1 MLPCPA
7 LKHENV
13 DQPVASAVI
22 RNQNKF
28 HKSKFS
34 PRGSCKSM
42 YCTVASLGW
51 GRRTFHHT
59 LLYTVLQYTL
69 HSTTVYTI
77 PYTVYGISCSQLTKK
92 YFKVQGP
99 QEVTALKLFFVRC
112 AVTIVNLPLLYS
124 TYRWRSCVFYVIL
137 SYSAQFNYSPIMEP
151 ALLNTIPVIT
161 PRQAYIIQRPITI
174 A

>member
-69 HSTTVYTI
+69 YRI
-77 PYTVYGISCSQLTKK
+77 QYTVLEVLQLTKK

-151 ALLNTIPVIT
+151 VLLNTIPVIT
-161 PRQAYIIQRPITI
+161 PRQAYIIHRPITI

>member
-69 HSTTVYTI
+69 YRI
-77 PYTVYGISCSQLTKK
+77 QYTVLEVLQLTKK

-151 ALLNTIPVIT
+151 VLLNTIPVIT